1 MERDFEYDLAT
12 EFEDRHLR
20 CPLSGGE
27 CDRKCA
33 FLQKRNLVI
42 DAAVHTGY
50 TLDGRK
56 EVMRT
61 RANVLTEFM
70 CGYIHDDDG
79 CERVPSFIW
88 YSPNYIKNGVPR
100 KNCYNIWKF
109 NIVDRKGLGK
119 LDY

>member
-1 MERDFEYDLAT
+1 MRSDFDYDVAT
-12 EFEDRHLR
+12 KFEDKHLK
-20 CPLSGGE
+20 CPLNGGE
-27 CDRKCA
+27 CDMDCA

-70 CGYIHDDDG
+70 CGYIHDNDG
-79 CERVPSFIW
+79 YEKVPSFIC
-88 YSPNYIKNGVPR
+88 YSPDYIKNGVPR
-100 KNCYNIWKF
+100 ENCHSVDWKF
-109 NIVDRKGLGK
+109 NIVDKKTRE
-119 LDY
+119 